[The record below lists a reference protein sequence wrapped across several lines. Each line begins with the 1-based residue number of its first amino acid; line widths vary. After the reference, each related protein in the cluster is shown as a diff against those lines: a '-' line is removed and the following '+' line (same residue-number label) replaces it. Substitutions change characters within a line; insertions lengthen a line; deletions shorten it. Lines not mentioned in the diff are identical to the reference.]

1 MGDTIILA
9 HEVIGSIRLLM
20 RFCLILFIPL
30 IVCPEMTLR
39 QLEILRAVLRG
50 QTTTA
55 AARALG
61 MSQPA
66 VSNAIRQMESQ
77 AGFALFERVNNR
89 LYPLEAARLIQEE
102 SEPLFAMHAALERRM
117 QDLRDDKVS
126 RLNILSTPP
135 LGHGAIPTALSRFL
149 RSHPRVRSFFNVR
162 ELDDVILEVD
172 SGTTDLGFGLGLGS
186 QPTLETERLFE
197 GRMVCI
203 CHVDDPLSRRAVI
216 TPADLA
222 DHDFIAL
229 AAGTRMGAAL
239 RDAFIAARQP
249 LNLSIEVH
257 YCNTACDLVE
267 AGLGAAIVDPFSPVR
282 DGRNRLKVLPFEPVI
297 PSVAYAFWS
306 ARKPLSGTAR
316 RLLQEVR
323 RVLRQTIPDLAA
335 QTD

>member
-1 MGDTIILA
+1 M
-9 HEVIGSIRLLM
+9 V
-20 RFCLILFIPL
+20 CL
-30 IVCPEMTLR
+30 EMTLR
-39 QLEILRAVLRG
+39 QLEILRAVLRW

-55 AARALG
+55 AARVLG

-66 VSNAIRQMESQ
+66 VSNAILQMESQ

-135 LGHGAIPTALSRFL
+135 LGHGAIPTALSQFL
-149 RSHPRVRSFFNVR
+149 RGHPRVRSFFNVR
-162 ELDDVILEVD
+162 ELDDVIRGVD
-172 SGTTDLGFGLGLGS
+172 SGGTDLGFGLGLGS

-197 GRMVCI
+197 GRMVCV
-203 CHVDDPLSRRAVI
+203 CHVDDALSRRVVI
-216 TPADLA
+216 TPADLVGHA
-222 DHDFIAL
+222 FISL
-229 AAGTRMGAAL
+229 AAGTRMGAAV
-239 RDAFIAARQP
+239 RDAFIAAHQP

-267 AGLGAAIVDPFSPVR
+267 AGLGAAIVDPFSPMR
-282 DGRNRLKVLPFEPVI
+282 GGRHKLKVLPFEPAI

-335 QTD
+335 QTG